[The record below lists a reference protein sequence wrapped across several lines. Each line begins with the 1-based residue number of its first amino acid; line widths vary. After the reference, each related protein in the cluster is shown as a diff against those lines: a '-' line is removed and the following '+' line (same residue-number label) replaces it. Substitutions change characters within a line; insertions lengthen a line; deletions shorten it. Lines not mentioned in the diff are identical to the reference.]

1 MTARGRRAATPP
13 MSPFSLLWPEGSSS
27 SFLSSPLPS
36 PPLPTLPLLSP
47 PYTFPMPLSR
57 DEEPSGWDLE
67 RMSYDSH
74 LQSASPRRPFPAKA
88 RVTQES
94 NKSGRADK
102 DKGHETCAL
111 FSSTSI
117 KIQLNPRGHS
127 SGHHHICL
135 LLLLN
140 FKM

>member
-1 MTARGRRAATPP
+1 
-13 MSPFSLLWPEGSSS
+13 
-27 SFLSSPLPS
+27 
-36 PPLPTLPLLSP
+36 
-47 PYTFPMPLSR
+47 
-57 DEEPSGWDLE
+57 
-67 RMSYDSH
+67 MSYDSH

-140 FKM
+140 FKMWQLIILSFPIPPTYNTWKNSGAV